1 MAEEESGGAVTRY
14 GGYAALATVIAVV
27 AGFAVWY
34 FAFGGD
40 DDEAAA
46 PLSDDVNLMGV
57 AGRETGVID
66 SHPPEVGELA
76 PDFALVNARNPEL
89 VVRLSDFRGK
99 PVVLNWYASWC
110 GPCRRE
116 IPDFQKA
123 YEALDGEVVFLG
135 VNLQEDAGQAVG
147 LLDVFVAKYPAVLDV
162 DGAVAVHYRIPGMP
176 TTFFI
181 DADGIVRASGAGLI
195 VEEVLVQE
203 LARLG
208 VDYTPE

>member
-1 MAEEESGGAVTRY
+1 MAGDGSGGAVKRY
-14 GGYAALATVIAVV
+14 GGYAVLAIVV
-27 AGFAVWY
+27 AAVAAFVVWY
-34 FAFGGD
+34 FAYSGGD
-40 DDEAAA
+40 GEPAV

-66 SHPPEVGELA
+66 THPPEVGELA
-76 PDFALVNARNPEL
+76 PDFALINARNPEL

-110 GPCRRE
+110 SPCARE

-135 VNLQEDAGQAVG
+135 VNLQEDAAQAVG
-147 LLDVFVAKYPAVLDV
+147 LLDVLLAKYPAVLDV

-181 DADGIVRASGAGLI
+181 DADGIVRASRAGLI